1 MSNKKSTCRK
11 QRTFFL
17 KNLVILTVYT
27 IQGFASEVSIF
38 LQNIKHIV
46 HCLTKLNIH
55 I

>member
-1 MSNKKSTCRK
+1 MLKTTNI
-11 QRTFFL
+11 FL

-27 IQGFASEVSIF
+27 IQGFTSELSIF

-46 HCLTKLNIH
+46 HCVTKLNIH